1 MIEKIDHIGIVVR
14 DLKKGM
20 KLYSEGLGLKVESIE
35 ESEEFQ
41 TKLAMLPCGEVLI
54 ELLEPT
60 GPGMLQDF
68 LNKHGEGLHHIA
80 YKVSNINEALEKVG
94 KTFEL
99 RDKTPLPGAGGSKI
113 AFLNP
118 ASILNVETELVEK

>member
-1 MIEKIDHIGIVVR
+1 MIEQVDHIGIVVR
-14 DLKKGM
+14 DLEKGM
-20 KLYSEGLGLKVESIE
+20 KLYTEGLGLRVESIE
-35 ESEEFQ
+35 ESEGFN

-60 GPGMLQDF
+60 GPGLLQDF
-68 LNKHGEGLHHIA
+68 LNEHGEGIHHICYRVA
-80 YKVSNINEALEKVG
+80 NINEALEKASQ
-94 KTFEL
+94 TFEL

-118 ASILNVETELVEK
+118 TSILNVETEFVEK